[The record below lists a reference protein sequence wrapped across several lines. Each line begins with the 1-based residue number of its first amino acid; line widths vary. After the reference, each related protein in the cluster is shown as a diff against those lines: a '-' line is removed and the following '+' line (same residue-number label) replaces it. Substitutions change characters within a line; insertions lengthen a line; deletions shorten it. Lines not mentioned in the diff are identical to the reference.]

1 VPEAGKTFG
10 DGVRAIRR
18 REDDRRLARVE
29 ADDYEVGDD
38 AAEILRVFVKLNG
51 VSRFEA
57 AENLRTRK
65 THVEIEGYKIISA
78 GKTEL

>member
-1 VPEAGKTFG
+1 
-10 DGVRAIRR
+10 
-18 REDDRRLARVE
+18 
-29 ADDYEVGDD
+29 
-38 AAEILRVFVKLNG
+38 